1 MIHIN
6 VTHSIDEDLIGD
18 FYFTKNLIYIGKN
31 EGDLRINSDK
41 IMNQHLFI
49 EIFESKLIAQPN
61 KKLEYFLVE
70 GKRTTGPKFL
80 KIGMT
85 IDLGVITFKLMNFMQ
100 TKFETSR
107 EKLNQITDELI
118 ASNHPVIEVIQI
130 IQEE

>member
-6 VTHSIDEDLIGD
+6 VTDAIDTDLIGD
-18 FYFTKNLIYIGKN
+18 FYFTKNLIYIGKS
-31 EGDLRINSDK
+31 EGDLRIDSEK

-49 EIFESKLIAQPN
+49 EIFESKMIAHPN
-61 KKLEYFLVE
+61 KKLEYFLVD

-80 KIGMT
+80 KVGMT
-85 IDLGVITFKLMNFMQ
+85 IDLGVIKFKLVNFMQ
-100 TKFETSR
+100 TRFETPR

-118 ASNHPVIEVIQI
+118 ANNHPMIEVIQI